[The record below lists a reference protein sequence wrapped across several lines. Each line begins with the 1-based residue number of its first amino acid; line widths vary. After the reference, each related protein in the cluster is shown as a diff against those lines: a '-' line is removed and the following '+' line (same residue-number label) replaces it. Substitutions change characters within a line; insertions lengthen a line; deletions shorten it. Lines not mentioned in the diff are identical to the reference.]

1 MSSLTVWCFST
12 PLGADT
18 GEVGLKRLE
27 EQGALVVHDAVA
39 LIWMPGTPEPT
50 IRHLRHDAVR
60 AGVTGAF
67 WGSVIGMLALS
78 PVAGA
83 VVGSAAASAV
93 AKLRRGVGDDFVAQV
108 GEQISPGTSAL
119 FVLSSGAQAD
129 LVGPAIAAMEATLLH
144 AELGD
149 DVDPELRALLER
161 PDDGQAT

>member
-39 LIWMPGTPEPT
+39 LIWMPGAPEPT

-83 VVGSAAASAV
+83 VVGSAAGSVV

-119 FVLSSGAQAD
+119 FVLSSGARAD

-149 DVDPELRALLER
+149 EVDPELRALLDPAR
-161 PDDGQAT
+161 DDPKT

>member
-1 MSSLTVWCFST
+1 MPSLTVWCFPT

-39 LIWMPGTPEPT
+39 LIWMPGAPEPT
-50 IRHLRHDAVR
+50 VRHLRHDAVR

-67 WGSVIGMLALS
+67 WGSVVGMLALS

-83 VVGSAAASAV
+83 VVGSAAGSLV
-93 AKLRRGVGDDFVAQV
+93 ARLRRGVGDDFVARV
-108 GEQISPGTSAL
+108 GEQLVPGTSAL
-119 FVLSSGAQAD
+119 FVLSSGARAE

-144 AELGD
+144 ADLGD
-149 DVDPELRALLER
+149 DVDPELRALVE
-161 PDDGQAT
+161 PPSDDPET